1 MQIKSLFGTQTVD
14 SILASFEDQR
24 EALCNL
30 AAKLGESSAAKTDA
44 ANKLL
49 EESRLAGAEQERA
62 LRVAK
67 RIGELV
73 G

>member
-1 MQIKSLFGTQTVD
+1 MIKTLFGTQTVD
-14 SILASFEDQR
+14 SILASFEAQR
-24 EALCNL
+24 EALRTI
-30 AAKLGESSAAKTDA
+30 AGKLGESSAAKTDA

-49 EESRLAGAEQERA
+49 EESRLHDAERERA